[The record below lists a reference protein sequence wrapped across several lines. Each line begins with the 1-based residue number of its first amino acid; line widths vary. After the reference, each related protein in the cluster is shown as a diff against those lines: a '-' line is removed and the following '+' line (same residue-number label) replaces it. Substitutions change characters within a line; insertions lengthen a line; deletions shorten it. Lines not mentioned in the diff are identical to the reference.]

1 MVCGWSEEFLQ
12 CSALKCLG
20 GWGKG
25 RGQDLWCVVG
35 QRGFCSA
42 LTCLG
47 VGGRGGGKTCGV
59 WLVRGVSAVH

>member
-1 MVCGWSEEFLQ
+1 MQCTEMPVEVGEGEGERLVVCGWSEGFLQ

-35 QRGFCSA
+35 QRGFC
-42 LTCLG
+42 
-47 VGGRGGGKTCGV
+47 R
-59 WLVRGVSAVH
+59 AVH